1 MKKRAKTSPLGEIV
15 FGKSRPAP
23 KSVEIDI
30 TLDDIAMR
38 ELPKLGLELIK
49 KDKEALINYA
59 IVKSLESIAG
69 VQ

>member
-1 MKKRAKTSPLGEIV
+1 VKKVRTSPLGKIV

-49 KDKEALINYA
+49 DDKGALINYA
-59 IVKSLESIAG
+59 IVKSLENIAG
-69 VQ
+69 VK